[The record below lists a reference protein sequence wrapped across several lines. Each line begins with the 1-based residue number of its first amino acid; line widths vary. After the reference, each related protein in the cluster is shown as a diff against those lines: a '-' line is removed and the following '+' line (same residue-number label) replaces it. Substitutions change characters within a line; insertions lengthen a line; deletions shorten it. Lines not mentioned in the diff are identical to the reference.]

1 LLAGFDSVSPRISDL
16 PVPTTLTHPG
26 GELRIDQL
34 PTGRSRISVQLADP
48 DAFAPQSEWETG
60 YPVELIASVLEVKG
74 PAYVCDEIMRE
85 EDPGYV
91 ERNVRLAL
99 LGYFDESA
107 FAGKRLL
114 DLGSGCGSSSLVL
127 ARLLDGAEIV
137 GVELV
142 DQFVQLARERASY
155 RGADNVSFQHSPNGQ
170 QLPEGIG
177 RFDFIVLSA
186 VFEHLLPEERKSLLP
201 LLWDHLN
208 LGGVLFINQLPH
220 RFSPVEVHT
229 TGLPLI
235 NYMPDWL
242 AHRVAFASRRREGRE
257 GWEELLRAG
266 IRGGT
271 AHEIV
276 GILEHEEGLPVLL
289 EATRLGMKDRI
300 DLWFALSSTER
311 WSAAKRA
318 IKAVLKTVK
327 RTTGV
332 TFVPELSLAIRK
344 SHPVPEP

>member
-1 LLAGFDSVSPRISDL
+1 
-16 PVPTTLTHPG
+16 VPTTLTHPE
-26 GELRIDQL
+26 GELRIEQL

-48 DAFAPQSEWETG
+48 DAFAPQNEWETG
-60 YPVELIASVLEVKG
+60 YPIELIESVLEVKG

-85 EDPGYV
+85 EDPAYV
-91 ERNVRLAL
+91 ERNVHFAL
-99 LGYFDESA
+99 LGYLDESA

-127 ARLLDGAEIV
+127 ARLLDGLEIV

-142 DQFVQLARERASY
+142 DEFVQLARERASY
-155 RGADNVSFQHSPNGQ
+155 RGADNVSFQHSANGQ
-170 QLPEGIG
+170 QLPEGTG

-186 VFEHLLPEERKSLLP
+186 VFEHLLPAERESLLP

-208 LGGVLFINQLPH
+208 PGGVLFINQLPH

-235 NYMPDWL
+235 NYLPAWL
-242 AHRVAFASRRREGRE
+242 AHQVAFASPRLERGES
-257 GWEELLRAG
+257 WDELLRAG

-271 AHEIV
+271 ANEIV
-276 GILEHEEGLPVLL
+276 GILEREEQGQPVLL
-289 EATRLGMKDRI
+289 EPTRLGLKDRI
-300 DLWFALSSTER
+300 DLWFALSRTER
-311 WSAAKRA
+311 WSAVKRT
-318 IKAVLKTVK
+318 IKGVLKTLK
-327 RTTGV
+327 RATGV

-344 SHPVPEP
+344 TNSP